1 MSMGGCG
8 GGGRDA
14 ATLWEKFVQ
23 RSGCVKERKGL
34 TGIHHL
40 SGSMPAMRR
49 LGSWAIFS
57 TVCHCSAFALELG
70 VRDESEMDGR

>member
-1 MSMGGCG
+1 VGAGWVHTQS
-8 GGGRDA
+8 GRN
-14 ATLWEKFVQ
+14 LVQ
-23 RSGCVKERKGL
+23 RSGRTKDREGVARVS
-34 TGIHHL
+34 HL

-70 VRDESEMDGR
+70 VRDAKEMGGR